1 MLSNSKQGLIEQQ
14 PLHFFDVGQGD
25 VIVLLHGLFANKHIW
40 QAQVQ
45 HLSGQY
51 RCIAIDLWGH
61 GDSKTIP
68 ENTTNLIDVAGH
80 ITQLLTDLQI
90 AQYHIIGH
98 GCGAA
103 IAAEMVLQQPS
114 NVKSLVMLNAFI
126 GFEPEVNCLKY
137 QQWLDVM
144 NQTQSITE
152 NLADTIS
159 RLMFAKGMQE
169 NQLINQFS
177 QELRNIDS
185 KQVPVLSRFAHMA
198 IYKRDTME
206 LVEQLTVP
214 TLVIV
219 GVENQLRT
227 VLESYLMS
235 DDIDGASLYHLAE
248 AGHLAMV
255 EQPAQLNSL
264 LQQFYQQQ

>member
-1 MLSNSKQGLIEQQ
+1 MLSNSKQGLIDQQ
-14 PLHFFDVGQGD
+14 PLHYTDNGQGD
-25 VIVLLHGLFANKHIW
+25 VIVLLHGLFADKHIW

-45 HLSGQY
+45 YLSEHY

-61 GDSKTIP
+61 GDNKTIP
-68 ENTTNLIDVAGH
+68 AKTRNLIDVATH
-80 ITQLLTDLQI
+80 ITQLLADLEI
-90 AQYHIIGH
+90 AQYHIVGH

-114 NVKSLVMLNAFI
+114 KVKSLVMLNAFI
-126 GFEPEVNCLKY
+126 GFEPEVNCVKY

-144 NQTQSITE
+144 NQTKTITKE
-152 NLADTIS
+152 LANTIS
-159 RLMFAKGMQE
+159 TLMFAKGQQDINLV
-169 NQLINQFS
+169 NQLS
-177 QELRNIDS
+177 QQLSNIDS
-185 KQVPVLSRFAHMA
+185 QQIPVLSRFAHMA

-206 LVEQLTVP
+206 LVEQLTLP
-214 TLVIV
+214 TLVII

-235 DDIDGASLYHLAE
+235 DDIDGASLHHLAD

-255 EQPAQLNSL
+255 EQPEQINTL
-264 LQQFYQQQ
+264 LHHFYQQQ